1 MFHSLK
7 KIIFDMAAG
16 LVMIGSITFGGMPFS
31 RNLGSRKFVEEAVG
45 RRAVGRLITTSGI

>member
-16 LVMIGSITFGGMPFS
+16 LVMIGSITIVGMPFS
-31 RNLGSRKFVEEAVG
+31 RNIITRRIDESR
-45 RRAVGRLITTSGI
+45 SGF